1 MNRRF
6 LRKGKRNK
14 ARKRPAK
21 KTTGISQWFQVCLI
35 LSICTAAYVI
45 WLDHRVN
52 TEFEG
57 RRWALPARVYAQ
69 PLELFTGLQIS
80 RPQLVDML
88 LDLGYRKVGSP
99 KGHGEFKESD
109 NSVVFITRTFRY
121 WDGEEKSRHIQV
133 NFSENSIE
141 KIINITGSKTLQIMR
156 LEPQLIG
163 KIYPEHNEDRIL
175 LAYQDVPQVLVD
187 ALIAVEDRDFFNH
200 VGVDPKGIIRAMWT
214 NLLSGKLQQGGS
226 TLTQQLVKNY
236 FLSHERTYWRKFNEF
251 IMAILLERHYSKT
264 EILSGYINEVYL
276 GQHGN
281 RAIHGFGTAAEYY
294 FARPIDELS
303 TDQLIMLV
311 SIVRG
316 ASYYNPR
323 RHPERVIKRRNLA
336 INLMLEQGYL
346 NEKQANKAITSP
358 LGVTVMPGW
367 SSAKYPA
374 FMDLVRQ
381 HLNQD
386 YRQEDLHSE
395 GLRIFTTLNPAYQ
408 DIADKIA
415 AKKIDNIE
423 SARHIPKNTIEVAG
437 VITDI
442 DTGEIQAMIG
452 GRDRNNTA
460 FNRALNAT
468 RPIGSLIKPAVYLTA
483 LKHPE
488 NYNVLTLIEDEPVSV
503 KLRGNKS
510 WVPDNYDNRTHGSVP
525 LYIALS
531 RSYNLATVRLG
542 MQLGISSII
551 ETLRQLGIKTD
562 IPEYPSLFLGTLE
575 LSPLQV
581 TQMYQTLASGGF
593 QVPLKTIR
601 AVLDREGRLLQRYPL
616 AIRQTIDPQTIF
628 LIRFLLSE
636 VVRQGTARR
645 LQEKLPDLMPLAGK
659 TGTTNDMRDSWFA
672 GFGDKTLAVIWL
684 GRDDNQPAGLT
695 GASGAMEVW
704 IDIMRELK
712 PAPLSVIAPQG
723 IKWMEGPLYTTTGE
737 DCTNTHE
744 FPYVEPYLPQPA
756 INCVQEQRS
765 QEQVIDKR
773 TDKNPW
779 SILNM

>member
-1 MNRRF
+1 MKRRY
-6 LRKGKRNK
+6 LRKGKKIK
-14 ARKRPAK
+14 ASKSPAK
-21 KTTGISQWFQVCLI
+21 NKPGFLRWFQICLI
-35 LSICTAAYVI
+35 LSLCAAAYVM
-45 WLDHRVN
+45 WLDYRIKS
-52 TEFEG
+52 EFEG

-69 PLELFTGLQIS
+69 PFELFTGLQITKS
-80 RPQLVDML
+80 KLVEIL
-88 LDLGYRKVGSP
+88 LNLGYRFVGVP
-99 KGHGEFKESD
+99 KGAGEYNESE
-109 NSVVFITRTFRY
+109 NSVLFITRTFRY
-121 WDGEEKSRHIQV
+121 WDSEEKSRKIQV
-133 NFSENSIE
+133 NFSENTIE

-163 KIYPEHNEDRIL
+163 KIYPEHNEDRVL
-175 LAYQDVPQVLVD
+175 LAYQDVPQELVD
-187 ALIAVEDRDFFNH
+187 ALIAVEDRNFFNH
-200 VGVDPKGIIRAMWT
+200 VGIDPKGIIRAIWI
-214 NLLSGKLQQGGS
+214 NLRSGKLRQGGS

-236 FLSHERTYWRKFNEF
+236 FLSHERTFWRKFNEF

-294 FARPIDELS
+294 FARPINELS
-303 TDQLIMLV
+303 TDQLVMLV
-311 SIVRG
+311 SMVRG

-346 NEKQANKAITSP
+346 NEKQAKQASSAP
-358 LGVTVMPGW
+358 LGVTAMPGW

-386 YRQEDLHSE
+386 YRQEDLRSE

-415 AKKIDNIE
+415 TKKIDSIE
-423 SARHIPKNTIEVAG
+423 SARNIPESAIELAG

-442 DTGEIQAMIG
+442 DTGEIQALIG
-452 GRDRNNTA
+452 GRDRENTG
-460 FNRALNAT
+460 FNRALNAS

-483 LKHPE
+483 LKQPE
-488 NYNVLTLIEDEPVSV
+488 KYNVLTFLDDKPISV
-503 KLRGNKS
+503 KLNGKKS
-510 WVPDNYDNRTHGSVP
+510 WVPDNYDHKSHGSVP
-525 LYIALS
+525 LYIAMS
-531 RSYNLATVRLG
+531 RTYNLATVRLG
-542 MQLGISSII
+542 MQLGLSSVI

-562 IPEYPSLFLGTLE
+562 IPEYPSLFLGALE

-601 AVLDREGRLLQRYPL
+601 AVLDRDGRLLQRYPL
-616 AIRQTIDPQTIF
+616 DILQTVDPQSIF

-636 VVRQGTARR
+636 VVKQGTARR
-645 LQEKLPDLMPLAGK
+645 LQVKLPDLMPLAGK
-659 TGTTNDMRDSWFA
+659 TGTTNDLRDSWFA
-672 GFGDKTLAVIWL
+672 GFGDNILAVIWL

-695 GASGAMEVW
+695 GASGALEVW
-704 IDIMRELK
+704 IEIMRELN
-712 PAPLSVIAPQG
+712 PSPLSLISPKG
-723 IKWMEGPLYTTTGE
+723 IKWMEGPVYTTSGE
-737 DCTNTHE
+737 NCAMNKE
-744 FPYVEPYLPQPA
+744 FPYIEPFIPQPA
-756 INCVQEQRS
+756 INCVQEGP
-765 QEQVIDKR
+765 QEQSIENQ